1 MLQWKPDKHQAL
13 KKASD
18 TRGWSVTCFFAPQ
31 RVSSHTSRAQSAL
44 GASHAM
50 LHKLPSFARAPSHAQ
65 GDTCTCRW
73 QEDVNTSCPRWP
85 QGTASYTAGL
95 LFLLQPPPW
104 HRQVLPSSK
113 ADSNCSRRYGKC
125 LGLCC
130 KSNHFVKKSTS
141 CLWIAPKGATLRMHK
156 CKKLDYISF
165 TNIAMLG
172 NLCGSCRSVFRL
184 FVCFWGGWYFFWKG
198 TLNLIFTS

>member
-1 MLQWKPDKHQAL
+1 MRKRSLTVCSFLTLAVKAKEILGRSWESEKIRYWWDCFKASPKKSGWHRMLQWKPDKHQAL

-95 LFLLQPPPW
+95 LFLVQPPPW

-113 ADSNCSRRYGKC
+113 VDSNCSRRYGKC

-130 KSNHFVKKSTS
+130 KSNHFAKKSTS
-141 CLWIAPKGATLRMHK
+141 C
-156 CKKLDYISF
+156 CE
-165 TNIAMLG
+165 
-172 NLCGSCRSVFRL
+172 
-184 FVCFWGGWYFFWKG
+184 
-198 TLNLIFTS
+198 